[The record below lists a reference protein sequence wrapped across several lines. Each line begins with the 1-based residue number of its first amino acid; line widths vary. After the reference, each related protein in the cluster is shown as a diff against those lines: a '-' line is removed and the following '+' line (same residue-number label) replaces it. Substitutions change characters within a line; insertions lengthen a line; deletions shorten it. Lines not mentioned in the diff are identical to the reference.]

1 MIKVLSDIKVSCKN
15 AVKSYVLPYKWEY
28 LFGGFFVLLI
38 LLSEMYFDFFAT
50 FRHGIN
56 FWYALFEG
64 HPLSFYSYARSI
76 EGSTANRM
84 VLCGAAYDFTIYAF
98 FAVWNFPA
106 WLYERISGNYAETC
120 FVFLAW
126 GKLMLPLI
134 AVITAGGMKKIL
146 EFITGDS
153 EDTAAMIYAFSF
165 SGILITAAY
174 FIGQY
179 DIIGVMFAVYGLYYF
194 LKRDYKKFYLLFGVA
209 VSCKYLAMFLFVCLV
224 LLHEKRILYII
235 RNIVIGC
242 YLVVIEKLLFAFGKS
257 YESIHSAAEQQ
268 AAAIQTAAGQVE
280 TSGEFVAVGLLSS
293 RIEYLFHLK
302 TYMGVD
308 VLSVFMF
315 LVGLIWVYCY
325 LQKRE
330 ETYQFYYKVIYISF
344 CIYAIF
350 IIYTASTPYWAILML
365 PWMILMIYCRA
376 DNRKINFLL
385 EIVGIG
391 SFIIW
396 HFAREPY
403 FFVSRNCE
411 GMLLYYILGKPYF
424 YRDGLSHIMSELSV
438 EGAVLAS
445 PINMLRSVFYTC
457 MLILLIINLPAF
469 NRQTAQFVREPEEAG
484 MRGLLAFR
492 TLCMVGALML
502 PLLVYIM
509 QVVFSGQISSYQ
521 TDNQLLSD
529 IMRYLT
535 N

>member
-1 MIKVLSDIKVSCKN
+1 MSRILPKLKEKCGNSIKLY
-15 AVKSYVLPYKWEY
+15 AAPYKWEY
-28 LFGGFFVLLI
+28 IIGGIFVLMI
-38 LLSEMYFDFFAT
+38 LFSEMYFDFFAT

-64 HPLSFYSYARSI
+64 HPLSFYSYAKAI
-76 EGSTANRM
+76 EGATPNRI

-98 FAVWNFPA
+98 FAIWNLPA
-106 WLYERISGNYAETC
+106 FLYERISGNYAESC
-120 FVFLAW
+120 FLFLAW
-126 GKLMLPLI
+126 GKLMLPVLAI
-134 AVITAGGMKKIL
+134 ITAKGMKNIL
-146 EFITGDS
+146 EFITGSD
-153 EDTAAMIYAFSF
+153 EDTAAMIYAYSF
-165 SGILITAAY
+165 SGILIMAAY

-194 LKRDYKKFYLLFGVA
+194 LKEDYRKFYLLFGAA

-224 LLHEKRILYII
+224 LLQEKRILYII

-242 YLVVIEKLLFAFGKS
+242 YLVIIEKILFAFGKS
-257 YESIHSAAEQQ
+257 YKSIHSVIEQQ
-268 AAAIQTAAGQVE
+268 GAVTQAAVQSDP
-280 TSGEFVAVGLLSS
+280 SGELVGVVLLPS
-293 RIEYLFHLK
+293 RIQYLFHLK

-330 ETYQFYYKVIYISF
+330 ETYQFYYKVIYIAF
-344 CIYAIF
+344 CINMIF
-350 IIYTASTPYWAILML
+350 IIYTASTPYWAIVAV

-385 EIVGIG
+385 ETVGIG

-411 GMLLYYILGKPYF
+411 GMLFYYLLGKPYF
-424 YRDGLSHIMSELSV
+424 YRDGLSTIMSKLSE
-438 EGAVLAS
+438 EGAALAS

-457 MLILLIINLPAF
+457 MLILLIINLPVF
-469 NRQTAQFVREPEEAG
+469 NRQKTEFAREQEEAG
-484 MRGLLAFR
+484 VRGLLTFR

-502 PLLVYIM
+502 PLAVYII
-509 QVVFSGQISSYQ
+509 QVVFSGTIGNLQ
-521 TDNQLLSD
+521 TGNQLVNSMLP
-529 IMRYLT
+529 YLMD
-535 N
+535 